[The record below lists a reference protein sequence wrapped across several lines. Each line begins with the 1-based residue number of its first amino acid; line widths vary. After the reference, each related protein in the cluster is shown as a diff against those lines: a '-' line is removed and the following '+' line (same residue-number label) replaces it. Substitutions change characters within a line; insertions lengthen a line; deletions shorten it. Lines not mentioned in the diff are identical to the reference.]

1 MSQEK
6 SQGASQGASLAV
18 SYDLAFDQAGIDLLA
33 QAFEKAWT
41 FVRADPVLVEAGLA
55 VTPTDLAAALLTAVE
70 QDASPHG
77 LANRAINSLRQRI
90 QVRRSMMQVLAP
102 EAVSAQTSLSSASGV
117 K

>member
-6 SQGASQGASLAV
+6 SQAVSLAV
-18 SYDLAFDQAGIDLLA
+18 PHVESQDLAFDQAGIDLLA
-33 QAFEKAWT
+33 KAFEKAWS
-41 FVRADPVLVEAGLA
+41 FVKADPVLVEAGLA
-55 VTPTDLAAALLTAVE
+55 ITPTDLAAALLIAVE

-102 EAVSAQTSLSSASGV
+102 ETVSAPSLSSASGAE
-117 K
+117 

>member
-6 SQGASQGASLAV
+6 SQAASLGASLGA
-18 SYDLAFDQAGIDLLA
+18 SHDLAFDQAGIDLLA

-70 QDASPHG
+70 QDARPHG

-90 QVRRSMMQVLAP
+90 QVRRSMIQVLAP
-102 EAVSAQTSLSSASGV
+102 EAVSARTSLSSTSGA